1 MPAAPFLVRVVVRD
15 AQNSPRSRAQV
26 LAKANRLVR
35 ADDYR
40 RLVRRGRRVATRHA
54 VVYIAHGVD
63 LRPPRFGFIIAK
75 TVGVAVDRNLV
86 RRRLKALSFMAVPGL
101 PAGVEI
107 VIRALPGSA
116 QAGWDILRS
125 EISDVLSG
133 GVTRA

>member
-1 MPAAPFLVRVVVRD
+1 
-15 AQNSPRSRAQV
+15 V

-40 RLVRRGRRVATRHA
+40 RLVRRGRRVVTSHA
-54 VVYIAHGVD
+54 VVYIIRGSEP
-63 LRPPRFGFIIAK
+63 RPPRFGFIVAK
-75 TVGVAVDRNLV
+75 TVGVAVSRNLV
-86 RRRLKALSFMAVPGL
+86 RRRLKALSFIAL
-101 PAGVEI
+101 PELAAGTEI

-125 EISDVLSG
+125 EISEILGG